1 MNSVEQ
7 SLLLPVS
14 DHSKMM
20 NDQEAELIPFE
31 IVREEERHVVIR
43 PSRWQMLTMGVIGL
57 VLLVGIF
64 TVGFVVAGIVLVLG
78 IPLLIARRI
87 FASMSRR

>member
-1 MNSVEQ
+1 MDSVEQ

-14 DHSKMM
+14 VHSKMM

>member
-1 MNSVEQ
+1 MDSVEQ

-14 DHSKMM
+14 IHSKMM